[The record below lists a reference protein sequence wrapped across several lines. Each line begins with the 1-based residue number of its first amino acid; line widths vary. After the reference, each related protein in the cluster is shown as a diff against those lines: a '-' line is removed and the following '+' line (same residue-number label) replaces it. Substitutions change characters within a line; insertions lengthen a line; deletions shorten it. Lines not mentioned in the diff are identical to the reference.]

1 MTSQDKPQNWLHIGY
16 DVGIGKIKKLAFIPL
31 KFIDVFLI
39 GSQAGSIKR
48 PQIRIRKNEK

>member
-16 DVGIGKIKKLAFIPL
+16 DVGIGKIKRLAFIPL